1 MAGVS
6 LELFGC
12 MQSHGALNTGWWG
25 DLAGLTDNMAM
36 KLKGLYVQLTNDMH
50 PNNSRETPAIYL
62 PRATLCTEHK
72 LTCCQVLIVFTVHTT
87 II

>member
-12 MQSHGALNTGWWG
+12 MQSHEALNTGWWG

-36 KLKGLYVQLTNDMH
+36 KLKGLYVQLTNDNYM
-50 PNNSRETPAIYL
+50 T
-62 PRATLCTEHK
+62 
-72 LTCCQVLIVFTVHTT
+72 
-87 II
+87 